1 MSLVADDRVARIKAN
16 LRYLHARLLGEE
28 LEIDDPAIERSY
40 ALFKEVFENEV
51 PDADGLQS
59 YCEARNGNSPARRA
73 WNAALAYLMTD
84 FRYLND

>member
-1 MSLVADDRVARIKAN
+1 
-16 LRYLHARLLGEE
+16 
-28 LEIDDPAIERSY
+28 
-40 ALFKEVFENEV
+40 VFENEV

-73 WNAALAYLMTD
+73 WNAVLAYLMTD